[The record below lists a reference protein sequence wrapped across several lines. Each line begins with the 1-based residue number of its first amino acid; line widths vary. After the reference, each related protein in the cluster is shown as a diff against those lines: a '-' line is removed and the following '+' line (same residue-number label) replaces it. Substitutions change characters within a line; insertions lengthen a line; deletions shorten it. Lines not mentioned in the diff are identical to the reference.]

1 MRWRG
6 ASLMMVMAV
15 GLMVL
20 VAGCSS
26 ATDSPP
32 ANNAGEATQKE
43 GEEGGENTGQQQE
56 MTQPITLSIAHAFPG
71 SHPIETEIIQPWAKA
86 IEEKT
91 DGLIKIESYPV
102 GSLLGAD
109 QIYDGVVNKVV
120 DMGLSFF
127 SYTPGRFPVM
137 NSIELPGI
145 PINNAMVG
153 TRIAM
158 DILTEFNPDEVQDT
172 KIMVTGT
179 TGSAYLITK
188 DPVHTLE
195 DFKGMQIRT
204 TGGSAGGVE
213 ALGGAP
219 VSMPMSDAYD
229 AMSKGVVDGV
239 LGATEIIR
247 AYKLNEVASY
257 VTVTPFMY
265 NGNYFININK
275 ETWESIPEALRA
287 VIEEENKKLHEDIIP
302 NYFDTANE
310 AGLQYGIDESGIEVI
325 HLSDEERKRWL
336 EVLSTF
342 NQKYAE
348 ELDAQGLPGTEVL
361 EKIKS
366 LAEQYNQ
373 QYQ

>member
-1 MRWRG
+1 
-6 ASLMMVMAV
+6 MMVMAV

-195 DFKGMQIRT
+195 DFKGRQIRT

-287 VIEEENKKLHEDIIP
+287 VIEEENKKLQEDIIP

-361 EKIKS
+361 EKIKA